1 MENNKK
7 LQNIKN
13 KNIKNIIINN
23 LRWIIMLIFI
33 IMFFAIL
40 DDVMD
45 EEIYSLDVKGYNFV
59 TMGMNEN
66 LTVVAKVV
74 TRMASPIILALFA
87 FILLATMKNKKIK
100 YTAIINLAMAA
111 LLNFLIKNII
121 QRPRPVGHRLI
132 DESGYS
138 FPSGHSMV
146 SMAFYGYFIYLINKN
161 VKSKKTRI
169 LATIG
174 LTCLIVSIGLSR
186 IYLGVHYTSDV
197 LGGFCIAVSYL
208 MVYTGVIKW
217 LSKNRQK
224 K

>member
-1 MENNKK
+1 
-7 LQNIKN
+7 
-13 KNIKNIIINN
+13 
-23 LRWIIMLIFI
+23 MLIFI